1 MGHGSNVAIN
11 TENHWNGGVEPM
23 KVSYGKLM
31 IWYFLISD
39 TFTFVSFLVG
49 YAASRMANL
58 EYWPFPSEVFK
69 TIPVP
74 GFESIENAPL
84 VFVSFMTFMLILSSV
99 TMVLAV
105 MEGFRMNKWGVIK
118 YMIPTIIGGIILVS
132 QGISLRYFKGAS
144 DIDLRNQPITHL
156 LLYEAIKN
164 AKAEGYKYFDFWG
177 INHFAEIHDPVYNIN
192 HFKKGF
198 GGYYTFFAKKMN
210 ISLIPNG
217 LMLYRIF
224 LQIKKYIFR
233 IHLFEK
239 RH

>member
-118 YMIPTIIGGIILVS
+118 YMIPTIIGGIIFLTC
-132 QGISLRYFKGAS
+132 QYFEW
-144 DIDLRNQPITHL
+144 THL
-156 LLYEAIKN
+156 I
-164 AKAEGYKYFDFWG
+164 AEGMTPTFTPFAGAAGEGTPQFGALFFIITGFHGLHVLGGVLLNIYILVQTWTGHYDKKVGHYEMVEKVGLYW
-177 INHFAEIHDPVYNIN
+177 HFVDLVWVYV
-192 HFKKGF
+192 FLAF
-198 GGYYTFFAKKMN
+198 Y
-210 ISLIPNG
+210 
-217 LMLYRIF
+217 LM
-224 LQIKKYIFR
+224 
-233 IHLFEK
+233 
-239 RH
+239 